1 LRAYQARI
9 DDLGALGATLVA
21 VSPQT
26 PDNSVTAAEKWELG
40 FEVLSDGGNRVARLF
55 GLPFRFPDY
64 LVSLYEQAQLV
75 IPEVNGVEGWELPVP
90 ATYVLDR
97 ASVIRLAFVDVDYRR
112 RLEPDEIIATLRA
125 L

>member
-1 LRAYQARI
+1 RI
-9 DDLGALGATLVA
+9 DDLDALGATLVA

-26 PDNSVTAAEKWELG
+26 PDNSLTTGEKWELE
-40 FEVLSDGGNRVARLF
+40 FEVLSDAGNRVARLF